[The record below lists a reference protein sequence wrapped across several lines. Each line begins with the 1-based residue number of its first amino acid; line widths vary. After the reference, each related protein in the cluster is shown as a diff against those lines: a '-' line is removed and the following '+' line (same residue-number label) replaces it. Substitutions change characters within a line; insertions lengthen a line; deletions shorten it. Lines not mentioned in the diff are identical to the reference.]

1 MEFRLAAKMRILF
14 LDRHGLG
21 TAGEAGSLQS
31 AAADLGHSSAND
43 LSESPDILV
52 AIDWHQSFRAV
63 IDRANKLSIPSI
75 LIKLEPSVVIP
86 EYSKSQTESLFT
98 AVFEVGRPFSSPP
111 RPWGQ
116 NWDTSHFNNLNRLQ
130 RAVSISS
137 NKYSLVKG
145 ELYSI
150 RSKAYATISSLDL
163 FGMEWERS
171 TPRNALKM
179 AKECLIAVR
188 GKGRLNFACLANL
201 WTQPLNY
208 VGESEDKLETLSK
221 YRYSVVIE
229 NSLEFMSE
237 KLIDCILAGTIPIY
251 VGPPTHPFGIPQ
263 HLIFSAEPNLESI
276 NKALIKAEES
286 NWGAWRAAASDW
298 VFSASS
304 RATWEAKNCDIRI
317 IKDLDDY
324 IKPVEQ
330 LS

>member
-1 MEFRLAAKMRILF
+1 MKILF
-14 LDRHGLG
+14 LDKHALG
-21 TAGEAGSLQS
+21 TPGEAGSLQS

-43 LSESPDILV
+43 LSEGPDILV

-63 IDRANKLSIPSI
+63 INRARELSLPRI

-86 EYSKSQTESLFT
+86 EYSNSQTESLFT
-98 AVFEVGRPFSSPP
+98 AVFEVGRPFSSPI

-116 NWDTSHFNNLNRLQ
+116 NWDTSYFNNLNRFQ
-130 RAVSISS
+130 RAVSINS
-137 NKYSLVKG
+137 NQYSLVKG
-145 ELYSI
+145 ELYSL
-150 RSKAYATISSLDL
+150 RSKAYSSVPTLDL
-163 FGMEWERS
+163 FGRGWERS
-171 TPRNALKM
+171 AIRNTMKM
-179 AKECLIAVR
+179 SKECLIALR
-188 GKGRLNFACLANL
+188 GRSRITFACLANF
-201 WTQPLNY
+201 WARPLNY
-208 VGESEDKLETLSK
+208 SGESRDKLETLSK
-221 YRYSVVIE
+221 YKYSVVIE

-237 KLIDCILAGTIPIY
+237 KLIDCLLAGTIPIY

>member
-1 MEFRLAAKMRILF
+1 MKILF
-14 LDRHGLG
+14 LDRHAFGR
-21 TAGEAGSLQS
+21 AGEEGSLQS
-31 AAADLGHSSAND
+31 AAADLGHSLVND

-52 AIDWHQSFRAV
+52 AMDWHPSFRAA
-63 IDRANKLSIPSI
+63 INSANELGLPRI
-75 LIKLEPSVVIP
+75 LIKLEPSVIIP
-86 EYSKSQTESLFT
+86 EYSKSRMESLFT
-98 AVFEVGRPFSSPP
+98 AVFEIGRPFSSPP

-137 NKYSLVKG
+137 NKYSMVKG
-145 ELYSI
+145 ELYSV
-150 RSKAYATISSLDL
+150 RSKAFATISSLDL
-163 FGMEWERS
+163 FGMGWERS

-188 GKGRLNFACLANL
+188 GNGRLNFACLANL

-208 VGESEDKLETLSK
+208 LGDSRDKLETLSK

-229 NSLEFMSE
+229 NCLEFVSE
-237 KLIDCILAGTIPIY
+237 KLIDCILAGTIPVY

-263 HLIFSAEPNLESI
+263 HLIITAEPNLESI

-286 NWGAWRAAASDW
+286 NWGEWRAAASDW
-298 VFSASS
+298 VFSSSS
-304 RATWEAKNCDIRI
+304 RATWAARNCDIRI
-317 IKDLDDY
+317 IKDLETH
-324 IKPVEQ
+324 IKPAEQ